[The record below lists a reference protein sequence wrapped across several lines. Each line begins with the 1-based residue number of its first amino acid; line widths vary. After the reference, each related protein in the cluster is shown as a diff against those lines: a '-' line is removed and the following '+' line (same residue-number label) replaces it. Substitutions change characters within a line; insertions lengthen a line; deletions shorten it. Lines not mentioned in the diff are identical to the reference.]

1 MKFKINNKNIEVR
14 KIKSLLGKFHGLM
27 FSKKKNL
34 MFIFDKEESVPL
46 HMMFVFFPIIVLY
59 LNKEKEIVEKTLL
72 KPFRFYNPKHK
83 AKFVVE
89 IASIDKKTDLK
100 EFFKNIKIKKH

>member
-1 MKFKINNKNIEVR
+1 MKLKINNKNIEVEEVR
-14 KIKSLLGKFHGLM
+14 SIVGKFHGLM

-34 MFIFDKEESVPL
+34 MFIFDKEENVPL

-59 LNKEKEIVEKTLL
+59 LNNKKEIVEKALL

-83 AKFVVE
+83 ARFVVE
-89 IASIDKKTDLK
+89 IAKVDKKTELEK
-100 EFFKNIKIKKH
+100 FFKSIKTKKQ